1 MNRFNLNTF
10 DFLIVIAYFAII
22 LIIGIWGRR
31 SIRKEK
37 DLDTTNNFILA
48 GRKVTL
54 PFFVASLVA
63 TWYGNILGIGE
74 FVYRK
79 GLVAWFCFGIVY
91 YVSAFIYAIFVA
103 TKVRGSI
110 FQSIPEQ
117 IGAKFGKYSQMI
129 SSVVILLIT
138 FPAVYVL
145 MIGVVF
151 QMFTGLNF
159 IVSVI
164 LGAAISV
171 VYLSIGGFR
180 SNIATNSVQFILMYV
195 WFGVLLVYSLAS
207 VDFDISIVNNLPTSH
222 KQFFGGES
230 WQYIFSWFLISLQTF
245 VDPSFYQRCA
255 TAKSPKT
262 ARNGI
267 LVSIIFWIL
276 FDSLTIISGLI
287 AKVKF
292 PGIEPMLAYPVLSDN
307 VLPHI
312 LKGLFIVSMLAT
324 IISTMDSYSFLSGL
338 IVGKE
343 FLAKSGLL
351 RKMSVINRVRIGI
364 VISCTFSIAIAIAI
378 PSAIDIIYKTS
389 SIVVPA
395 LLIPLV
401 ASYTNRAIFT
411 SVQVNSLM
419 ILSSVATLFFSI
431 LKEYAKYF
439 LTNFFPFILGF
450 EPMVFGVLFSL
461 FLSLVFLLKPKK

>member
-1 MNRFNLNTF
+1 MTKFNLNAL
-10 DFLIVIAYFAII
+10 DFIVVITYFTIV
-22 LIIGIWGRR
+22 LIIGIWGRKSTR
-31 SIRKEK
+31 EGKNS
-37 DLDTTNNFILA
+37 DATNNFLLA

-91 YVSAFIYAIFVA
+91 YVSAFIYAILVA
-103 TKVRGSI
+103 TKVRVSV
-110 FQSIPEQ
+110 FHSIPEQ
-117 IGAKFGKYSQMI
+117 VGAKFGKCSQTI

-145 MIGVVF
+145 MVGVLF
-151 QMFTGLNF
+151 QMFTGFNF
-159 IVSVI
+159 IVSVV
-164 LGAAISV
+164 LGTAISV

-180 SNIATNSVQFILMYV
+180 SNIATNSVQFVLMYV
-195 WFGVLLVYSLAS
+195 GFGILLVYSLAS
-207 VDFDISIVNNLPTSH
+207 VNFDISIVNNLPRSH

-255 TAKSPKT
+255 TARSPKT

-267 LVSIIFWIL
+267 LISIIFWIL
-276 FDSLTIISGLI
+276 FDLLTIVSGLI

-292 PGIEPMLAYPVLSDN
+292 SDIEPILAYPVLSDN

-338 IVGKE
+338 IVGNE
-343 FLAKSGLL
+343 FLAKSNLF
-351 RKMSVINRVRIGI
+351 RRISTINRVRIGI
-364 VISCTFSIAIAIAI
+364 VISSAFSIGIAIAI

-395 LLIPLV
+395 LLIPLA

-411 SVQVNSLM
+411 STQVNSLM
-419 ILSSVATLFFSI
+419 ILSSVTTLFFTI
-431 LKEYAKYF
+431 LKGYAKYF
-439 LTNFFPFILGF
+439 PTNLFSFILGF
-450 EPMVFGVLFSL
+450 EPMVFGVLFSV
-461 FLSLVFLLKPKK
+461 FLSLMFLLKPKK

>member
-1 MNRFNLNTF
+1 MTKFNLNTL
-10 DFLIVIAYFAII
+10 DFLVVIVYFTII
-22 LIIGIWGRR
+22 LVIGILGKK
-31 SIRKEK
+31 SSYKGK
-37 DLDTTNNFILA
+37 DLNATSSFLLA

-91 YVSAFIYAIFVA
+91 YVSAFVYAIFVA
-103 TKVRGSI
+103 TKVRGSLL
-110 FQSIPEQ
+110 QSIPEQ
-117 IGAKFGKYSQMI
+117 IGAKFGKYSRTI

-145 MIGVVF
+145 MVGVLF
-151 QMFTGLNF
+151 QMFTGFNF
-159 IVSVI
+159 MISVV
-164 LGAAISV
+164 LGTVISV

-180 SNIATNSVQFILMYV
+180 SNIATNLVQFILMYV
-195 WFGVLLVYSLAS
+195 GFGILLIYSLIS
-207 VDFDISIVNNLPTSH
+207 VNFDISIVNNLPSSH
-222 KQFFGGES
+222 KRFFGGES

-255 TAKSPKT
+255 TAKSPET

-267 LVSIIFWIL
+267 LVSIIFWIF

-292 PGIEPMLAYPVLSDN
+292 PDIEPVLAYPVLSDN

-343 FLAKSGLL
+343 FLAKSRLF
-351 RKMSVINRVRIGI
+351 RRISAINCVRVGI
-364 VISCTFSIAIAIAI
+364 VISSAFSIIIAIAI

-401 ASYTNRAIFT
+401 VSYTNRAIFT

-419 ILSSVATLFFSI
+419 ILSSIATLSFI
-431 LKEYAKYF
+431 VLEQYAKEF
-439 LTNFFPFILGF
+439 LVNFFPFVLSF

-461 FLSLVFLLKPKK
+461 LLSLVFLLKPKK

>member
-1 MNRFNLNTF
+1 MTKFNLNIL
-10 DFLIVIAYFAII
+10 DFLIVVAYFAII
-22 LIIGIWGRR
+22 LIIGIWGRKSTR
-31 SIRKEK
+31 NEK
-37 DLDTTNNFILA
+37 DSDATNNFILA

-91 YVSAFIYAIFVA
+91 YASAFIYAVFVA
-103 TKVRGSI
+103 TKVRGSL

-117 IGAKFGKYSQMI
+117 IGARFGKYSQTI

-145 MIGVVF
+145 MVGVLF

-159 IVSVI
+159 IVSVV
-164 LGAAISV
+164 LGTVISA

-180 SNIATNSVQFILMYV
+180 SNIVTNSVQFILMYV
-195 WFGVLLVYSLAS
+195 GFGILLIYSLAS
-207 VDFDISIVNNLPTSH
+207 VNFDISIVNNLPSSH
-222 KQFFGGES
+222 KQFFGEES

-276 FDSLTIISGLI
+276 FDSLTIVSGLI

-292 PGIEPMLAYPVLSDN
+292 PNIEPILAYPVLSDN

-312 LKGLFIVSMLAT
+312 LKGIFIVSMLAT

-338 IVGKE
+338 IIGKE
-343 FLAKSGLL
+343 FLAKSRLF
-351 RKMSVINRVRIGI
+351 RRISAVNHVRIGI
-364 VISCTFSIAIAIAI
+364 VISCAFSISIAIAI

-411 SVQVNSLM
+411 PTQVNLLM
-419 ILSSVATLFFSI
+419 MLSSVATLFFSI
-431 LKEYAKYF
+431 LKEYAKHF
-439 LTNFFPFILGF
+439 STNFFSFILGF
-450 EPMVFGVLFSL
+450 EPMVFGVIFSL
-461 FLSLVFLLKPKK
+461 FLSLMFLLTPKK

>member
-1 MNRFNLNTF
+1 MTKFNLNIL
-10 DFLIVIAYFAII
+10 DFLIVIIYFAII
-22 LIIGIWGRR
+22 LIIGILGRNPAR
-31 SIRKEK
+31 ME
-37 DLDTTNNFILA
+37 DLDATNNFLSA
-48 GRKVTL
+48 GRKITL

-91 YVSAFIYAIFVA
+91 YAAAFVYAIFVA
-103 TKVRGSI
+103 TKVRGFM

-117 IGAKFGKYSQMI
+117 IGAKFGKYSRMI
-129 SSVVILLIT
+129 SSIIILLIT

-145 MIGVVF
+145 MVGVLF
-151 QMFTGLNF
+151 QMFTGFNF
-159 IVSVI
+159 VASII
-164 LGAAISV
+164 LGTMISV

-180 SNIATNSVQFILMYV
+180 SNVATNSIQFILMYV
-195 WFGVLLVYSLAS
+195 GFGILLVYSLSS
-207 VDFDISIVNNLPTSH
+207 VNFDVSILNNLPNSH
-222 KQFFGGES
+222 KEFFGGES

-255 TAKSPKT
+255 TAKTPQT
-262 ARNGI
+262 AKKGI
-267 LVSIIFWIL
+267 LISIIFWIF

-292 PGIEPMLAYPVLSDN
+292 PGIEPILAYPVLSDN

-343 FLAKSGLL
+343 FLAKL
-351 RKMSVINRVRIGI
+351 RPFHRISAINLVRIGI
-364 VISCTFSIAIAIAI
+364 VISCVFAIIIAISI

-395 LLIPLV
+395 LLIPLLV
-401 ASYTNRAIFT
+401 SYTNKAIFT
-411 SVQVNSLM
+411 GRQVNSLM
-419 ILSSVATLFFSI
+419 ILSSVATLCFI
-431 LKEYAKYF
+431 VLKEYLKDF
-439 LTNFFPFILGF
+439 SIHFFSFIVNF
-450 EPMVFGVLFSL
+450 EPMVFGILFSL
-461 FLSLVFLLKPKK
+461 LLSFLIFLLKPQK

>member
-1 MNRFNLNTF
+1 MTKFNLNIL
-10 DFLIVIAYFAII
+10 DFLIVVVYFTVI
-22 LIIGIWGRR
+22 LVIGIWGRT
-31 SIRKEK
+31 RKVR
-37 DLDTTNNFILA
+37 DSDAANNFLLA

-91 YVSAFIYAIFVA
+91 YVSAFVYAIFVA
-103 TKVRGSI
+103 TKVRGSLV
-110 FQSIPEQ
+110 QSIPEQ
-117 IGAKFGKYSQMI
+117 IGAKFGKYSQTI

-145 MIGVVF
+145 MVGVLL

-159 IVSVI
+159 LISII
-164 LGAAISV
+164 LGTMISV

-180 SNIATNSVQFILMYV
+180 SNIATNLVQFILMYV
-195 WFGVLLVYSLAS
+195 GFGILLIYSLIS
-207 VDFDISIVNNLPTSH
+207 VNFDISIVNNLPSSH

-255 TAKSPKT
+255 TAKSPET
-262 ARNGI
+262 ARKGI

-287 AKVKF
+287 ARVKF
-292 PGIEPMLAYPVLSDN
+292 QDIEPILAYPILSDN
-307 VLPHI
+307 VLPHV

-343 FLAKSGLL
+343 FLAKSRLF
-351 RKMSVINRVRIGI
+351 RRISEINCVRIGI
-364 VISCTFSIAIAIAI
+364 VISCVFSIIIAVAI

-401 ASYTNRAIFT
+401 ASYTNRAMFT
-411 SVQVNSLM
+411 SAQVNSLM
-419 ILSSVATLFFSI
+419 ISSSVATLFFSI
-431 LKEYAKYF
+431 LKERAKYF
-439 LTNFFPFILGF
+439 PTDFLPSILGF

-461 FLSLVFLLKPKK
+461 FLSLMFLLKPKSK